1 MFFFEKKNQ
10 KTFKFLVECLPQ
22 YRSKWMKSFC
32 FFFFR
37 KRRFF
42 LPYPPALIRRI
53 VPVVL
58 CPCSSAIKATRPPAA
73 WTMSAPTTWSMV

>member
-10 KTFKFLVECLPQ
+10 KTFHSFGSVTWHRLGPNEK
-22 YRSKWMKSFC
+22 KSFC

-42 LPYPPALIRRI
+42 
-53 VPVVL
+53 
-58 CPCSSAIKATRPPAA
+58 SSMNFHTGGN
-73 WTMSAPTTWSMV
+73 TT